1 MKINSDTGHETA
13 QKLTEFLKRC
23 GICQE
28 EDILPYS
35 QSLIDEIIAKPRINK
50 EMPKIIV
57 LNTSKHSQDFLDT
70 CLQNRYNQEF
80 LKDKT
85 DEEIAFEIQEFEKE
99 LDDD

>member
-1 MKINSDTGHETA
+1 MNLKGED
-13 QKLTEFLKRC
+13 LTEFLKRC

-28 EDILPYS
+28 EDIPPYL
-35 QSLIDEIIAKPRINK
+35 QSFIDEIIAMPRINK

-57 LNTSKHSQDFLDT
+57 LNPPKHSQD
-70 CLQNRYNQEF
+70 F

-99 LDDD
+99 EQ